1 MKLRAEQLSIHLQK
15 QLLPVYV
22 ISGEEPLLVQESA
35 DAIRLAARERG
46 FTGRELFHV
55 EGNSSNYDWSSLIS
69 EANALSLFSDKKI
82 VEIRIVNGKPADKGS
97 KALTDLCANPNTDN
111 ILLIILPK
119 LEKSA
124 LNSKWLK
131 VLESLGAHIQVWPV
145 KGDDLPKWIQQRLQ
159 QSGIQANPEAL
170 QILADRVEGN
180 LLAAVQEIEKLKLLS
195 LDGKVNASTMSSVV
209 ADSARYNLFEF
220 IDRMLMG
227 EAQSAAKSLRGLK
240 NEGADPLSLLWAI
253 TRELRI
259 LVRASEQVALGQHSD
274 WALKNAGVWDNR
286 MGLFRRALQRCKPAH
301 LRMFLY
307 QAAAIDRG
315 IKGAR
320 HADIWDE
327 MATLVLSIAG
337 SQTLQ
342 ASNIK
347 LLLDS

>member
-1 MKLRAEQLSIHLQK
+1 MKLRAEQLSSHLQK

-97 KALTDLCANPNTDN
+97 KALTELCANPNTDN

-301 LRMFLY
+301 LRMFLS
-307 QAAAIDRG
+307 QAGAIDRG

-320 HADIWDE
+320 HAEIWDE